1 MEASTNIQSMLS
13 DSFIFVPN
21 YQRAYSWDQDK
32 QVSVFL
38 SDIEQYVKSSSKS
51 KYYFGHFLFEKVNER
66 KYGVV
71 DGQQRLTTIV
81 IFLSALYEQLKLLRP
96 LTEEELFEFNSMIK
110 LASRYRF
117 STVDYDNQLFKEYV
131 IDRTKKDKIGL
142 RTESEKR
149 IVAAYDY
156 FAAELSKKSEE
167 ELLALY
173 SAVKNAS
180 CSTYIVENESDAI
193 QMFIFQNNRGKKPT
207 NLEIIKAQFMFNV
220 HLYGGEETDNL
231 LSDIKNRFEN
241 IYRSISRIERKVN
254 EDDILVYTQRVYF
267 NNLYEGNALAKVDEE
282 LAKDSRLDFIKG
294 FTQGLSNSFNYLES
308 FFTEDYDNNYS
319 IHSIISLRSHF
330 DILMPYV
337 IKAYSFGLNRET
349 IGALCASLETL
360 FVRQLVIRRSAVMSS
375 RLNGVYQ
382 RFSGDITET
391 VDLINWLKDPNDWWF
406 RYWDDAQFE
415 EALNGGIERGTAVFL
430 LWKYENSLLG
440 EGKSGYDFI
449 RFDSIPEKHL
459 EHIAP
464 QTKTVDDTVSAGYCE
479 YDDEFYNQFLNCLG
493 NYLLLSGHHNES
505 ISNGPFANKRATYT
519 QLLQQR
525 EIQDMTPDIVWDK
538 ERISNRLTKIK
549 AFIRSI
555 Y

>member
-1 MEASTNIQSMLS
+1 MLS
-13 DSFIFVPN
+13 DSFLFVPN
-21 YQRAYSWDQDK
+21 YQRAYSWEQEK

-38 SDIEQYVKSSSKS
+38 SDIEQYVRSGSKS

-81 IFLSALYEQLKLLRP
+81 IFLSALYEQLKRLRP
-96 LTEEELFEFNSMIK
+96 LSEEELFEFNSMIK
-110 LASRYRF
+110 LAGKYRF

-131 IDRTKKDKIGL
+131 IDRSKKDKIGL

-149 IVAAYDY
+149 IVAAYDF
-156 FAAELSKKSEE
+156 FASELSKKTED
-167 ELLALY
+167 ELIALY

-241 IYRSISRIERKVN
+241 IYRSISRIERKVD

-267 NNLYEGNALAKVDEE
+267 NSLYEGNALAKVDEE
-282 LAKDSRLDFIKG
+282 LAKDSRIDFIKG
-294 FTQGLSNSFNYLES
+294 FTQGLSNSFNYLEN
-308 FFTEDYDNNYS
+308 FFTEAYDNNYS
-319 IHSIISLRSHF
+319 IHSIISLRTHF

-337 IKAYSFGLNRET
+337 IKAYSFGLDREK

-375 RLNGVYQ
+375 RLNNAFQ
-382 RFSGDITET
+382 RFTGDITET
-391 VDLINWLKDPNDWWF
+391 VNLINWIKNPNDWWF
-406 RYWDDAQFE
+406 QYWDDAQFD
-415 EALNGGIERGTAVFL
+415 EALNGWIERGTAVFL

-440 EGKSGYDFI
+440 EGKSGYEFI

-464 QTKTVDDTVSAGYCE
+464 QTKTNDEPISAGYCE
-479 YDDEFYNQFLNCLG
+479 YDDDFRNNYLNCLG
-493 NYLLLSGHHNES
+493 NYLLLSAPHNES
-505 ISNGPFANKRATYT
+505 IGNKPFEIKRSTYT

-525 EIQDMTPDIVWDK
+525 EVQDMTPDIIWGKDK
-538 ERISNRLTKIK
+538 ISSRLNKIK
-549 AFIRSI
+549 SFIKSI

>member
-13 DSFIFVPN
+13 DSFLFVPN
-21 YQRAYSWDQDK
+21 YQRAYSWEQEK

-38 SDIEQYVKSSSKS
+38 SDIEQYVRSGSKS

-66 KYGVV
+66 KFGVV

-81 IFLSALYEQLKLLRP
+81 IFLSALYEQLKRLRP
-96 LTEEELFEFNSMIK
+96 LSEEELFEFNSMIK
-110 LASRYRF
+110 LAGRYRF

-149 IVAAYDY
+149 IVAAYDF
-156 FAAELSKKSEE
+156 FASELSKKTEE

-220 HLYGGEETDNL
+220 HLYGGEETESL
-231 LSDIKNRFEN
+231 LIDIKNRFEN
-241 IYRSISRIERKVN
+241 IYRSISHIEKRID

-267 NNLYEGNALAKVDEE
+267 NNLNEGNALAKIENE
-282 LAKDSRLDFIKG
+282 LSKPSRIDFIKG
-294 FTQGLSNSFNYLES
+294 FTQSLSNSFNYLES
-308 FFTEDYDNNYS
+308 FFTEDNNIDYN
-319 IHSIISLRSHF
+319 IHSVISLHSHF

-337 IKAYSFGLNRET
+337 IKAYSFRLDRET
-349 IGALCASLETL
+349 IGILCHSLESL
-360 FVRQLVIRRSAVMSS
+360 FVRQLVIRRGPIMNY
-375 RLNGVYQ
+375 RINGVFQ
-382 RFSGDITET
+382 QFAGDIQDT
-391 VDLINWLKDPNDWWF
+391 VNFINWLKNTNEWWYQ
-406 RYWDDAQFE
+406 YWDDAQFDS
-415 EALNGGIERGTAVFL
+415 ALDGEIERETAKFL
-430 LWKYENSLLG
+430 LWKYENHLLC
-440 EGKSGYDFI
+440 EGKRGYDFI

-464 QTKTVDDTVSAGYCE
+464 QTKTNDEPISAGYCE
-479 YDDEFYNQFLNCLG
+479 YDEEFRISFLDCLG
-493 NYLLLSGHHNES
+493 NYLLLSAPHNES
-505 ISNGPFANKRATYT
+505 IGNKPFEIKRSTYT

-525 EIQDMTPDIVWDK
+525 EVQDMTPDIIWGKDK
-538 ERISNRLTKIK
+538 IALRLSKIK
-549 AFIRSI
+549 QFIKET